1 MATKRG
7 ITRSLL
13 APRIAFPNRKAITP
27 IIAVIMLLM
36 MAISTASGLFYWLSR
51 VQNQQQG
58 AVESFQSTLFESL
71 ITSVDILS
79 AKYGDQQQNLS
90 IVLQNTG
97 NVKLSLTNT
106 STKPTTE
113 WVLFDSDQK
122 AVCATD
128 WSGTSDSIKC
138 MSGCGLTTQLEVGQL
153 QTVLLNLTGSACTIQ
168 GITNNSIVSFSIDF
182 SGKTTTTGSF
192 LKAGT

>member
-7 ITRSLL
+7 
-13 APRIAFPNRKAITP
+13 ITP

-58 AVESFQSTLFESL
+58 AVESFQGTLFESL
-71 ITSVDILS
+71 IASVDILS

-97 NVKLSLTNT
+97 NLKLSLTNT
-106 STKPTTE
+106 SNKPTTE

-128 WSGTSDSIKC
+128 WSGTSDNVKC
-138 MSGCGLTTQLEVGQL
+138 ISGCGLTTQLEVGQI
-153 QTVLLNLTGSACTIQ
+153 QTILLNLTGSACTVQ
-168 GITNNSIVSFSIDF
+168 GVINNSVLSFSIDF

-192 LKAGT
+192 VKAGT